1 MTDAQVERCRK
12 RMDQFLTDLVEP
24 IGRSERRHWAAV
36 YVRGLLLDGDRKSIE
51 PLAARLPDGN
61 VQALQQFIGQSP
73 WGWDAVW
80 ERLGKR
86 MTAELEPESAW
97 VVDDTGFPKQGSH
110 SVGVSRQYSGT
121 LGKTGNCQIAV
132 SVHHVGEEGNAPLGW
147 RLYLPESW
155 ANDEQRRLDAGIP
168 ADVVFRPKWEL
179 ALDIIDQIRN
189 WGLADRV
196 VLADA
201 GYGESTDFRQGLE
214 QRQLRYIVGVAP
226 QVGVWLESPQPT
238 LLKPRRKGRP
248 PSALHYGDQRPLS
261 AKTVAQQAKGWK
273 TIGWREGSRGRLKSR
288 FWAGRVQPS
297 HGFHEGKAPLREVWL
312 LVEWPESE
320 QEPTKYFFCDLS
332 ADYSL
337 RRLVR
342 LTKCRW
348 KIEQDYQQL
357 KEELGLDHY
366 EGRSWQGWHHHI
378 TLVMM
383 AHAFLTL
390 ETLRGKKNF
399 WVDPAE
405 DAS

>member
-1 MTDAQVERCRK
+1 MTDAQIERCRK

-36 YVRGLLLDGDRKSIE
+36 YVRGLLLDGERKSIE

-168 ADVVFRPKWEL
+168 ADVVFRPKWKL
-179 ALDIIDQIRN
+179 ALDIIDQIRG

-201 GYGESTDFRQGLE
+201 GYGESTDFRQELE

-238 LLKPRRKGRP
+238 LLKPMRTGRP
-248 PSALHYGDQRPLS
+248 PSALHYGEQRPLS
-261 AKTVAQQAKGWK
+261 AKAVAQQAKGWK

-288 FWAGRVQPS
+288 FWAGRIQPS
-297 HGFHEGKAPLREVWL
+297 HGFHEGKAPLKEVWL
-312 LVEWPESE
+312 LVEWPASE
-320 QEPTKYFFCDLS
+320 PEPTKYFFCDLP

-366 EGRSWQGWHHHI
+366 EGRSWQGWHHHV

>member
-1 MTDAQVERCRK
+1 
-12 RMDQFLTDLVEP
+12 
-24 IGRSERRHWAAV
+24 
-36 YVRGLLLDGDRKSIE
+36 
-51 PLAARLPDGN
+51 
-61 VQALQQFIGQSP
+61 
-73 WGWDAVW
+73 
-80 ERLGKR
+80 
-86 MTAELEPESAW
+86 LEPDAAW

-110 SVGVSRQYSGT
+110 SVGVTRQYSGT

-132 SVHHVGEEGNAPLGW
+132 SVHHVGEQGNAPLGW

-155 ANDEQRRLDAGIP
+155 ASDEQRRQEAGIP
-168 ADVVFRPKWEL
+168 AEVVFRPKWEL
-179 ALDIIDQIRN
+179 ALDIIDQIRG
-189 WGLADRV
+189 WGLSDRV

-201 GYGESTDFRQGLE
+201 GYGESTEFRQQLE
-214 QRQLRYIVGVAP
+214 RRQLRYIVGVGP
-226 QVGVWLESPQPT
+226 QVGVWIEPPQPT
-238 LLKPRRKGRP
+238 LLKPRRTGRP

-261 AKTVAQQAKGWK
+261 VKTVAQQAKGWK
-273 TIGWREGSRGRLKSR
+273 TIGWREGSQGRLKSR

-297 HGFHEGKAPLREVWL
+297 HGFHEGKPPHKEIWL

-320 QEPTKYFFCDLS
+320 KEPIKYFFCDLP

-342 LTKCRW
+342 LAKCRW

-366 EGRSWQGWHHHI
+366 EGRSWQGWHHHV

-390 ETLRGKKNF
+390 ETLRSKKNF

-405 DAS
+405 SAS